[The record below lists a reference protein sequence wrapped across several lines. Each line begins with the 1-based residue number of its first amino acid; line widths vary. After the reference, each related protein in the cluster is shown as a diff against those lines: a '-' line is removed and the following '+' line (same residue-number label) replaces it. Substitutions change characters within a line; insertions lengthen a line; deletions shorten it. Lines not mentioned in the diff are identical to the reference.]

1 VQSHSHPQGP
11 GRRRRSLLAASGALA
26 LAAAGIFPV
35 LPAHAADAYPS
46 KPIRLIVGFAP
57 GGGTDS
63 AARIVAPHLSEALG
77 QPVIVDNRPGMAGGL
92 ALDLEAKAPPD
103 GYTLVLASSGGLTA
117 FPSLY
122 KHLAYDPAKD
132 FAPISLFG
140 ISPLVLVANAKL
152 PVNTTAELIALA
164 KKEPGKLSYGSGGT
178 GAATHLSGELF
189 KSLSGTDLLHVPY
202 KGSQPAMLALI
213 SGEIPLAFIDLATV
227 MPQLSAKKI
236 KVIGVSGGH
245 RTSVAP
251 ELPTVAETGLPGYE
265 ADGWFAVLAPA
276 GTPAAV
282 VAKLNAAL
290 VASLKK
296 PEVRERFKT
305 AGLETTFSTPEELT
319 RRIQADTDKW
329 SRLIHR
335 YNITAE

>member
-1 VQSHSHPQGP
+1 MQTNSH
-11 GRRRRSLLAASGALA
+11 RRGILRRSLLAAFGPLAWAAVALGALPA
-26 LAAAGIFPV
+26 L
-35 LPAHAADAYPS
+35 AADAYPS
-46 KPIRLIVGFAP
+46 KPIRIIVGFAP

-63 AARIVAPHLSEALG
+63 AARIVAPHLSEKLG

-92 ALDLEAKAPPD
+92 AIVLAARAQPD

-122 KHLAYDPAKD
+122 KNLAYDPAKD

-140 ISPLVLVANAKL
+140 ISPLVLVANAKV
-152 PVNTTAELIALA
+152 PANTAAELIALA

-202 KGSQPAMLALI
+202 KGSQPAVLALI

-227 MPQLSAKKI
+227 MPQLPAKKI
-236 KVIGVSGGH
+236 KVIGVSGAH

-276 GTPAAV
+276 GTPAPII
-282 VAKLNAAL
+282 AKLNAAL
-290 VASLKK
+290 VASLKD
-296 PEVRERFKT
+296 PEVQERFKT
-305 AGLETTFSTPEELT
+305 AGLETTFSTPEELK
-319 RRIQADTDKW
+319 RRIEADTAKW
-329 SRLIHR
+329 SGLIRR
-335 YNITAE
+335 YNVTAD

>member
-1 VQSHSHPQGP
+1 
-11 GRRRRSLLAASGALA
+11 LLAASGAFA
-26 LAAAGIFPV
+26 LTAAAAIFP
-35 LPAHAADAYPS
+35 ASAAQAAESYPS
-46 KPIRLIVGFAP
+46 KPIKLIVGFAP

-63 AARIVAPHLSEALG
+63 AARIVAPHLSEKLG

-92 ALDLEAKAPPD
+92 ALDLAAKAQPD

-122 KHLAYDPAKD
+122 KNLAYNPAKD

-140 ISPLVLVANAKL
+140 ISPLVLVANARV
-152 PVNTTAELIALA
+152 PANTTAELIALA

-189 KSLSGTDLLHVPY
+189 KSLSGTDMLHVPY
-202 KGSQPAMLALI
+202 KGSQPAVLALI
-213 SGEIPLAFIDLATV
+213 SGEIPLAFVDLATV

-276 GTPAAV
+276 GTPAPIV
-282 VAKLNAAL
+282 SKLNAAL
-290 VASLKK
+290 VASLKD
-296 PEVRERFKT
+296 PGVRERFKT
-305 AGLETTFSTPEELT
+305 AGLETTYSTPDELT
-319 RRIQADTDKW
+319 QRIQADTAKW
-329 SRLIHR
+329 SRLIRQH
-335 YNITAE
+335 NITAD

>member
-1 VQSHSHPQGP
+1 MLV
-11 GRRRRSLLAASGALA
+11 ASGAFA
-26 LAAAGIFPV
+26 LTALTAAAGIFAASAV
-35 LPAHAADAYPS
+35 LAAEPYPS
-46 KPIRLIVGFAP
+46 KHIKLIVGFAP

-63 AARIVAPHLSEALG
+63 AARIVAPHLSEKLG

-92 ALDLEAKAPPD
+92 ALDLTAKAQPD

-122 KHLAYDPAKD
+122 KNLAYNPAKD

-140 ISPLVLVANAKL
+140 ISPLVLVANARV
-152 PVNTTAELIALA
+152 PANTTAELIALA

-189 KSLSGTDLLHVPY
+189 KSLSGTDILHVPY
-202 KGSQPAMLALI
+202 KGSQPAVLALI
-213 SGEIPLAFIDLATV
+213 SGEIPLAFVDLATV
-227 MPQLSAKKI
+227 MPQLPAKKI

-276 GTPAAV
+276 GTPAPI

-290 VASLKK
+290 VASLKD

-305 AGLETTFSTPEELT
+305 AGLEPTYSTPDELT
-319 RRIQADTDKW
+319 QRIQVDAAKW
-329 SRLIHR
+329 SRLIREH
-335 YNITAE
+335 NITAD

>member
-1 VQSHSHPQGP
+1 MQLDPHRAS
-11 GRRRRSLLAASGALA
+11 RRRALLAASAACVLSAAGT
-26 LAAAGIFPV
+26 LAAR
-35 LPAHAADAYPS
+35 AADPFPN

-63 AARIVAPHLSEALG
+63 AARIVAPLLADKLG
-77 QPVIVDNRPGMAGGL
+77 QPVIVDNRPGMGGGL
-92 ALDLEAKAPPD
+92 ALDLTAKAPAD

-122 KHLAYDPAKD
+122 KNLAYDPAKD

-140 ISPLVLVANAKL
+140 ISPLVLVANAKV
-152 PVNTTAELIALA
+152 PANTTAELIALA
-164 KKEPGKLSYGSGGT
+164 KKEPGKLSYGSGGS

-202 KGSQPAMLALI
+202 KGSQPAVLALL

-227 MPQLSAKKI
+227 MPQLAGKKI
-236 KVIGVSGGH
+236 KVIGVSGKQ
-245 RTSVAP
+245 RTPVAP

-265 ADGWFAVLAPA
+265 ADGWFGVLAPA

-282 VAKLNAAL
+282 VARLNSAL
-290 VASLKK
+290 IAGLNN
-296 PEVRERFKT
+296 PEVRARFKT
-305 AGLETTFSTPEELT
+305 AGLETAYSTPEELT
-319 RRIQADTDKW
+319 RRIKADTDKW
-329 SRLIHR
+329 SRLIR
-335 YNITAE
+335 QYNITVD